1 MNDYPLFKDQL
12 EDQIQTMLD
21 KVLDDD
27 KDDNDFIDC
36 LDEELPGFFDE
47 NNVMKKNVVMTTGG
61 FSNALTQ
68 TPETPKIYKPRSN
81 YGRNEQPYTDDF
93 ICNDFPVYNQHLS
106 TSLSN
111 NSNLR

>member
-36 LDEELPGFFDE
+36 LDEELPGFFDDG
-47 NNVMKKNVVMTTGG
+47 NRSKGGVVGNYNPSTPTA
-61 FSNALTQ
+61 FSRPRLNTQ
-68 TPETPKIYKPRSN
+68 RTEPISN
-81 YGRNEQPYTDDF
+81 DDF
-93 ICNDFPVYNQHLS
+93 ASDGFPVYNQHLS

-111 NSNLR
+111 HSNVR